1 MAEKKQ
7 IQKNKNKNAHKING
21 TGKTVLI
28 VDDEPDLRMMFK
40 DILGTFGYK
49 LDEASDGVECLE
61 KMSKKKYDLILLDL
75 MMPRMDGMEALTRIK
90 QDSEKY
96 GTAPVLILTNLTSD
110 VAIKEGFERKADG
123 YLIKTELTPEQVV
136 KEIEKVLNGDKKKKK

>member
-1 MAEKKQ
+1 MADVKKPIGQ
-7 IQKNKNKNAHKING
+7 DQ
-21 TGKTVLI
+21 GKGKKVLV

-49 LDEASDGVECLE
+49 TEEAGDGVECLE
-61 KMSKKKYDLILLDL
+61 MLTKETYDLILLDL
-75 MMPRMDGMEALTRIK
+75 MMPRMDGMETLTRIK
-90 QDSEKY
+90 QDPEKY
-96 GTAPVLILTNLTSD
+96 GKAPVLILTNLTSD

-136 KEIEKVLNGDKKKKK
+136 KEIEGALGKKKDKK

>member
-1 MAEKKQ
+1 MAETKEAKKRR
-7 IQKNKNKNAHKING
+7 
-21 TGKTVLI
+21 VLI

-40 DILGTFGYK
+40 DILGTFGYE

-61 KMSKKKYDLILLDL
+61 KLKKGKYDLILLDL

-90 QDSEKY
+90 QEPDKY
-96 GTAPVLILTNLTSD
+96 GSAPVLILTNLTSD

-136 KEIEKVLNGDKKKKK
+136 KEIEKSLGK

>member
-1 MAEKKQ
+1 MADQKIMDQNQGKGKK
-7 IQKNKNKNAHKING
+7 
-21 TGKTVLI
+21 VLI

-40 DILGTFGYK
+40 DILNTFGYEI
-49 LDEASDGVECLE
+49 DEANDGVECLE
-61 KMSKKKYDLILLDL
+61 KLEKNKYDLVLLDL

-90 QDSEKY
+90 QDKEKY
-96 GTAPVLILTNLTSD
+96 GSAPVLILTNLTSD

-136 KEIEKVLNGDKKKKK
+136 EEIEKVLK

>member
-1 MAEKKQ
+1 MTETKVKV
-7 IQKNKNKNAHKING
+7 KNKKI
-21 TGKTVLI
+21 LI

-40 DILGTFGYK
+40 DILGTYGYE

-61 KMSKKKYDLILLDL
+61 KMSKTRYDLVLLDL

-96 GTAPVLILTNLTSD
+96 GKAPILILTNLTSD

-123 YLIKTELTPEQVV
+123 YLIKTELTPEEVL
-136 KEIEKVLNGDKKKKK
+136 KEIEKVLVK

>member
-1 MAEKKQ
+1 MADSKEKG
-7 IQKNKNKNAHKING
+7 KNKKI
-21 TGKTVLI
+21 LI

-40 DILGTFGYK
+40 DILGTFGYQ
-49 LDEASDGVECLE
+49 LDEAGDGVECLE
-61 KMSKKKYDLILLDL
+61 KMAKVKYDLILLDL

-90 QDSEKY
+90 QDPDKY
-96 GTAPVLILTNLTSD
+96 GKAPVLILTNLTSD

-136 KEIEKVLNGDKKKKK
+136 REIEKTIK

>member
-1 MAEKKQ
+1 MFVQMAETKEAKKRR
-7 IQKNKNKNAHKING
+7 
-21 TGKTVLI
+21 VLI

-40 DILGTFGYK
+40 DILGTFGYE

-61 KMSKKKYDLILLDL
+61 KLKKGKYDLILLDL

-90 QDSEKY
+90 QEPDKY
-96 GTAPVLILTNLTSD
+96 GSAPVLILTNLTSD

-136 KEIEKVLNGDKKKKK
+136 KEIEKSLGK